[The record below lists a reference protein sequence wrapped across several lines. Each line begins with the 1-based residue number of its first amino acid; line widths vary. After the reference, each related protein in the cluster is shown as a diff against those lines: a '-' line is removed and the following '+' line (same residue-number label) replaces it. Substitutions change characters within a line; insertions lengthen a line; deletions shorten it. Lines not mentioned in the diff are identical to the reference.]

1 FPIEKQ
7 MIVKETLNMEKIESL
22 GTWTVIMNTDV
33 YTHLFG
39 GKILGMVLVKCAD
52 PDAVKERIEK
62 CSESTALSV
71 ETLAEK
77 TAMDK
82 DSTSGLL
89 LVIRLIVAGSAGLT
103 LIGIAGNQ
111 SLGFLTRKR
120 ENALLYSVALPRG
133 GLKKMLFLES
143 VFSMGI
149 SAVIAA
155 ITAPFLYGVL
165 GHLLDVI
172 GDGDINILEQGM
184 AATTKGLLYLGVI
197 LVVYLMTT
205 LIPFKYLRKMN
216 IAEELKY
223 E

>member
-1 FPIEKQ
+1 
-7 MIVKETLNMEKIESL
+7 
-22 GTWTVIMNTDV
+22 
-33 YTHLFG
+33 
-39 GKILGMVLVKCAD
+39 
-52 PDAVKERIEK
+52 
-62 CSESTALSV
+62 
-71 ETLAEK
+71 
-77 TAMDK
+77 
-82 DSTSGLL
+82 
-89 LVIRLIVAGSAGLT
+89 
-103 LIGIAGNQ
+103 
-111 SLGFLTRKR
+111 
-120 ENALLYSVALPRG
+120 
-133 GLKKMLFLES
+133 MLFLES